1 LPPETRVLLDGVTID
16 FVETATQSG
25 LSFINAR
32 QEACACSSA
41 DAAAKPV
48 VTKIDINSIGGR
60 RRAPPIV
67 AR

>member
-1 LPPETRVLLDGVTID
+1 VTID